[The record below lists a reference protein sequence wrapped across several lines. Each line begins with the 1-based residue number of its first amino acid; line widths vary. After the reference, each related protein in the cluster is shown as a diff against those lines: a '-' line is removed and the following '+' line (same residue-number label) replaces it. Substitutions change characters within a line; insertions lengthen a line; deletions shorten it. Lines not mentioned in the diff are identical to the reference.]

1 MARTKKGGKGTSDEV
16 VEKKEKLSLSKR
28 AGIQFPA
35 ARMLSRMKK
44 ERVGNRVSPSAAVF
58 LASIMEYLTAEV
70 LELAGNAARDHKRK
84 RISPRHLFLAIRS
97 DDELDIMLRGVT
109 ISGGGV
115 MPSIN
120 AALLPKK
127 KGKAQKEMDDGG

>member
-1 MARTKKGGKGTSDEV
+1 MARTKKGGKGKSDEV

-127 KGKAQKEMDDGG
+127 KGKVQKELDDED